1 MSERE
6 IPPIELDQT
15 EISNYMLGRD
25 SKVIKT
31 VEISDDTTGEVYGYK
46 VWYET
51 HWRPKV
57 EAIPPEEGPI

>member
-25 SKVIKT
+25 SKVVT
-31 VEISDDTTGEVYGYK
+31 LVLTRG
-46 VWYET
+46 
-51 HWRPKV
+51 R
-57 EAIPPEEGPI
+57 

>member
-15 EISNYMLGRD
+15 EISNYMLRRD

-31 VEISDDTTGEVYGYK
+31 VEISDETTGEVYGYK
-46 VWYET
+46 VWYENSKGQQLRLVLT
-51 HWRPKV
+51 R
-57 EAIPPEEGPI
+57 GR